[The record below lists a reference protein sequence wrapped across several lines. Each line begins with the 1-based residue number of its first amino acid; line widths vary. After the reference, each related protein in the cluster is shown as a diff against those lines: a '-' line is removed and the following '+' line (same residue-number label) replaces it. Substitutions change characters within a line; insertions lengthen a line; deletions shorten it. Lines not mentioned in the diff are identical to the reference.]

1 MHTTSHLSPLSPGG
15 RLEYTLVM
23 SLARRGVAWARA
35 PLAAALVTQGVPSD
49 VVLAAATSGGPTP
62 HRLLSLA
69 AEHLRAVATRACG
82 AASQAVSTKHV
93 VSAFGELVHGV
104 STSWLTTQHVLGLVH
119 GGHGIVRTGCTSMLF
134 VRAPEPSEGAADETC
149 NALVALADG
158 LTRTV
163 GSGACAAL
171 DDIML
176 SGSWAPSDALSL
188 LATIARTGEAMLF
201 GDEPSTMQTAA
212 LDDAGRA
219 AEKARHA
226 ALRVRQ
232 ARMSATVS
240 RLLAQG
246 DVAAALRRLLRAAL
260 LPVSLPHAFE
270 TGPQPWPSTGAA
282 CAVTCAVA
290 ADAAR
295 ARCNRARSVLLL
307 CAVGAELVPGSAFS
321 DVLPEALQATQA
333 ALLALFLATHPA
345 APGELPPG
353 VLSNLTHARC
363 VPCLPAAACEYLSWL
378 ADMHGVAA
386 TTWLDSRVLASAGA
400 SLATHLLMASAS
412 STAIALPRRVCTY
425 TSRLYFQQL
434 HYYQQAAGG
443 MRGAL
448 PAAETMLSFAAAAV
462 PPDGTDTSPCQA
474 SLCFLGGLVFAC
486 RAQAAMLLAASATT
500 ATEQSEA
507 QVTHDEA
514 LCRSVA
520 LFSRAAVG
528 ITATG
533 PVDADLAALLG
544 QVRTQMEAPEEVC
557 SSDAVGYFRTLVLF
571 FEQCVDA
578 PAAAYAC
585 TLAALSALTSRQSDG
600 SAVDAGQ
607 RNAIARVL
615 WSNAFRHTLA
625 CRRWRDAYTALLGGD
640 AVWNDGD
647 HAAVREHASRLV
659 GAACD
664 AFDGG
669 QLLHLPWASPVLGA
683 ALDTAL
689 ARRASGS
696 ATSQQARHACQL
708 LVASRIQA
716 GQYTRAAAAL
726 LAHARRCA
734 AEQQSQPVQMRGA
747 VNKER
752 CDALLHAATCLDLAP
767 EGLVRFLV
775 ERLPSTKASTWP
787 PGVGCVPLPPPQPHV
802 VPGTTSGLSPA
813 ELGYQDVNDG
823 GNDADVDMMDEDNGR
838 EETNHQLRDLT
849 LGRDADMDDGR
860 ALLQTWSPTDEDVYA
875 ALGAVTSGAGGMH
888 ALAMA
893 ASRHCPVRIVT
904 AADINAEYALLSAQ
918 ATLAADVVATLPGDC
933 TDADADCTVAA
944 LVAAAQFGPAAALAC
959 AWYADRQ
966 AAKGVA
972 LEPVVAALATR
983 AASGWVEHP
992 HSAHAPQMTLL
1003 GDSLGRTRGD
1013 SPGTPQGPDAAW
1025 YALQRLLHAHS
1036 TSAPRLKSVAADAAL
1051 RVAPTAPLPD
1061 WLVHHFTG
1069 EDSTQQRL
1077 FSGAGSDVA
1086 ELLRL
1091 YIRHGALRA
1100 AGALAL
1106 DVMRVWDEAADPR
1119 VRASPN
1125 GCCFPYGALD
1135 ALRDAL
1141 AASTQGADNAGLL
1154 KEVDAALQRH
1164 VALARNDSARVKSLG
1179 AAA

>member
-1 MHTTSHLSPLSPGG
+1 
-15 RLEYTLVM
+15 
-23 SLARRGVAWARA
+23 
-35 PLAAALVTQGVPSD
+35 
-49 VVLAAATSGGPTP
+49 
-62 HRLLSLA
+62 
-69 AEHLRAVATRACG
+69 
-82 AASQAVSTKHV
+82 
-93 VSAFGELVHGV
+93 
-104 STSWLTTQHVLGLVH
+104 
-119 GGHGIVRTGCTSMLF
+119 
-134 VRAPEPSEGAADETC
+134 
-149 NALVALADG
+149 
-158 LTRTV
+158 
-163 GSGACAAL
+163 
-171 DDIML
+171 
-176 SGSWAPSDALSL
+176 
-188 LATIARTGEAMLF
+188 
-201 GDEPSTMQTAA
+201 
-212 LDDAGRA
+212 
-219 AEKARHA
+219 
-226 ALRVRQ
+226 
-232 ARMSATVS
+232 
-240 RLLAQG
+240 
-246 DVAAALRRLLRAAL
+246 
-260 LPVSLPHAFE
+260 
-270 TGPQPWPSTGAA
+270 
-282 CAVTCAVA
+282 
-290 ADAAR
+290 
-295 ARCNRARSVLLL
+295 
-307 CAVGAELVPGSAFS
+307 
-321 DVLPEALQATQA
+321 
-333 ALLALFLATHPA
+333 
-345 APGELPPG
+345 
-353 VLSNLTHARC
+353 
-363 VPCLPAAACEYLSWL
+363 
-378 ADMHGVAA
+378 
-386 TTWLDSRVLASAGA
+386 
-400 SLATHLLMASAS
+400 
-412 STAIALPRRVCTY
+412 
-425 TSRLYFQQL
+425 
-434 HYYQQAAGG
+434 
-443 MRGAL
+443 
-448 PAAETMLSFAAAAV
+448 
-462 PPDGTDTSPCQA
+462 
-474 SLCFLGGLVFAC
+474 
-486 RAQAAMLLAASATT
+486 
-500 ATEQSEA
+500 
-507 QVTHDEA
+507 
-514 LCRSVA
+514 
-520 LFSRAAVG
+520 
-528 ITATG
+528 
-533 PVDADLAALLG
+533 
-544 QVRTQMEAPEEVC
+544 
-557 SSDAVGYFRTLVLF
+557 
-571 FEQCVDA
+571 
-578 PAAAYAC
+578 
-585 TLAALSALTSRQSDG
+585 
-600 SAVDAGQ
+600 
-607 RNAIARVL
+607 
-615 WSNAFRHTLA
+615 
-625 CRRWRDAYTALLGGD
+625 
-640 AVWNDGD
+640 
-647 HAAVREHASRLV
+647 
-659 GAACD
+659 
-664 AFDGG
+664 
-669 QLLHLPWASPVLGA
+669 
-683 ALDTAL
+683 
-689 ARRASGS
+689 
-696 ATSQQARHACQL
+696 
-708 LVASRIQA
+708 
-716 GQYTRAAAAL
+716 
-726 LAHARRCA
+726 
-734 AEQQSQPVQMRGA
+734 
-747 VNKER
+747 
-752 CDALLHAATCLDLAP
+752 
-767 EGLVRFLV
+767 
-775 ERLPSTKASTWP
+775 
-787 PGVGCVPLPPPQPHV
+787 
-802 VPGTTSGLSPA
+802 
-813 ELGYQDVNDG
+813 LGYQDVNDG